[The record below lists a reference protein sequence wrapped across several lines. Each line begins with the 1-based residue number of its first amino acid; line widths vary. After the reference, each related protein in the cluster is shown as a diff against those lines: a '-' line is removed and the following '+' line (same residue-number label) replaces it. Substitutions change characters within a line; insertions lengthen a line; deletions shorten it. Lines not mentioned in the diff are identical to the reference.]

1 MASRS
6 QGQVQ
11 AYAQV
16 QARGRIAPSSAGI
29 HPTHNNLSGA
39 KAKQK
44 SGTGRIPSIPTTM
57 KERGALR
64 EELFDTPPS
73 LRRELDYEYEYE
85 YDGLDMERELRLTRG
100 QGQGGRGM
108 EPEMETIVG
117 KHRFAPARTPS

>member
-1 MASRS
+1 
-6 QGQVQ
+6 
-11 AYAQV
+11 
-16 QARGRIAPSSAGI
+16 
-29 HPTHNNLSGA
+29 
-39 KAKQK
+39 
-44 SGTGRIPSIPTTM
+44 M

-100 QGQGGRGM
+100 QDQGGRRM